1 MSWTDP
7 VRGRQWVVRADGRND
22 FWATLGLGE
31 YGDTVRAAGYDI
43 NLLKTM
49 TPHDLSAM
57 CDIVGM
63 LPGHKVRFLRDAP
76 QLFREID
83 DTQARQRVEAA
94 QQAAADAQYRSDL
107 ANANEMYGQCPA
119 CPHGGP
125 HVWTESV
132 LPGFVRCTKCDQSTL
147 FDMVPCRRDELRNLL
162 G

>member
-7 VRGRQWVVRADGRND
+7 VSGRQWVVRADGRND

-63 LPGHKVRFLRDAP
+63 LP
-76 QLFREID
+76 
-83 DTQARQRVEAA
+83 AA
-94 QQAAADAQYRSDL
+94 CLL
-107 ANANEMYGQCPA
+107 A
-119 CPHGGP
+119 
-125 HVWTESV
+125 
-132 LPGFVRCTKCDQSTL
+132 
-147 FDMVPCRRDELRNLL
+147 
-162 G
+162 